1 MTDYVPPFIF
11 GHRGA
16 SAHAP
21 ENSMAAFALAA
32 QQGAQGIEL
41 DVHLT
46 ADGQI
51 VVMHD
56 DTVDATTDGH
66 GAISQMTLAQVRQL
80 HLHARGHKAHAGDA
94 TETVP
99 LLSEVFDRFIPGP
112 LVVNVELKPSKTTDL
127 AQAVAQLVMQHH
139 AAGQVLLSSFDR
151 FTLAYLQQHHATLR
165 RALLYPASSFEG
177 VMVGMRHS
185 LGWITGAHALGCE
198 AIHPYWRLATP
209 AVIERAHLLELD
221 VNAWTV
227 DDERTIRH
235 LAQLDVDGII
245 TNDPARASAVVAS
258 HSPVRA

>member
-16 SAHAP
+16 AAYAP
-21 ENSMAAFALAA
+21 ENSLAAFALAV

-80 HLHARGHKAHAGDA
+80 HLHPRGHQAHAGAA

-99 LLSEVFDRFIPGP
+99 LLSEVFDRFVPGS

-127 AQAVAQLVMQHH
+127 AEAVAQLIAQRN
-139 AAGQVLLSSFDR
+139 AAGQVLVSSFDR
-151 FTLAYLQQHHATLR
+151 FTLAYLQQHHPALR

-177 VMVGMRHS
+177 MMVSMRHS
-185 LGWITGAHALGCE
+185 LGWLTGAHALGCE
-198 AIHPYWRLATP
+198 AVHLYWRMVTP
-209 AVIERAHLLELD
+209 AVVERAHLLDLD
-221 VNAWTV
+221 LNVWTV
-227 DDERTIRH
+227 DDERAIRH

-245 TNDPARASAVVAS
+245 TNDPARALAVVTE
-258 HSPVRA
+258 HKPVRA